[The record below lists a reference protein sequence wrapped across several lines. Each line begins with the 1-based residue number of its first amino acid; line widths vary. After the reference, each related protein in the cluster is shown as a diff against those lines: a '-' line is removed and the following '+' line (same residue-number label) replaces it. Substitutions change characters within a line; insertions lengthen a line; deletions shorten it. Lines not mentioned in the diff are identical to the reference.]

1 MSLSTHTAA
10 QRGFFGPVQ
19 KAAMPG
25 HCCVAAGAGESS
37 YPVATHIVLANATEN
52 PLAKGPA
59 FNSADTTRCR
69 SRWILTGQVLT
80 RGQWCQTFR
89 YRRDYIEITD
99 QEIKSLEKPST
110 QLIQLVKK
118 TSRTSALLFPY
129 SLLPP
134 SQDLLYH
141 PPKQLP
147 LSSPFSA
154 LAMGNQ
160 VMRPGITHVVS
171 IPSMPPLWTL
181 KVVQSPAFPI
191 LS

>member
-10 QRGFFGPVQ
+10 QRGFSGPVQ

-25 HCCVAAGAGESS
+25 HCCIAAGAGESS

-118 TSRTSALLFPY
+118 HQGRQHFCFHTPFYLLA
-129 SLLPP
+129 SISCTTL
-134 SQDLLYH
+134 
-141 PPKQLP
+141 
-147 LSSPFSA
+147 LSSFLCHHLFLHLPWA
-154 LAMGNQ
+154 I
-160 VMRPGITHVVS
+160 R
-171 IPSMPPLWTL
+171 
-181 KVVQSPAFPI
+181 
-191 LS
+191 